1 VSLVVA
7 LYSLARVVGIIMIFS
22 VVGPL
27 AFTAVVL
34 LILGGPSGA
43 LLQFF
48 LSFIDPSAKPTVVSV
63 AGWVFGV
70 ATMLASFPPSALAGI
85 IFALAAV
92 YAGTN
97 ALWVAWLAV
106 AVAIIGVLVVG
117 AFIIP
122 DESSAV
128 ILPNVRSVGQAL
140 QQFAVLAAVAIVP
153 TTLCWW
159 LAKPLSRAILP
170 A

>member
-7 LYSLARVVGIIMIFS
+7 LYCLARAVGIIMIFS

-27 AFTAVVL
+27 AFAAVVL
-34 LILGGPSGA
+34 VIVGGPSGA

-48 LSFIDPSAKPTVVSV
+48 LFFFDPSATRTVASV
-63 AGWVFGV
+63 AGWVLAV
-70 ATMLASFPPSALAGI
+70 AMLLASFPPSALAGI

-106 AVAIIGVLVVG
+106 AVAIIGVLVLG

-128 ILPNVRSVGQAL
+128 ILPNVRSAGQAL
-140 QQFAVLAAVAIVP
+140 RSFAILAALATVP

>member
-7 LYSLARVVGIIMIFS
+7 LYCLARVVGIIMIFS

-27 AFTAVVL
+27 AFTAVVS
-34 LILGGPSGA
+34 LIVGGPSGA
-43 LLQFF
+43 LLQLF
-48 LSFIDPSAKPTVVSV
+48 LFFIDPGAKSTVVSV

-70 ATMLASFPPSALAGI
+70 AAMLASFPPSALAGI

-97 ALWVAWLAV
+97 AFWVAWLAV
-106 AVAIIGVLVVG
+106 AVAIIGVLVLG

-140 QQFAVLAAVAIVP
+140 QQFFVLAALAILP